1 MYLRIYNLQSDF
13 WMCFIYLGELESFIG
28 HPAFHYLKFKI
39 RQAFKNVLD
48 SIES

>member
-1 MYLRIYNLQSDF
+1 MYFRIYKLQSDF
-13 WMCFIYLGELESFIG
+13 WMCLIYSGELELFIG

-39 RQAFKNVLD
+39 KQAFKNVLD